1 MIEAASVLLNSPKES
16 EDVQRT
22 KAESI
27 RRDERKEEDREQKEH
42 QAKLKEHTESLEK
55 VKRLHNKLMEFPDDG
70 NKNCKQVL
78 EATLNGCLKRAQA
91 LGEEIGLIE

>member
-27 RRDERKEEDREQKEH
+27 RRDERKEKDREQKEH
-42 QAKLKEHTESLEK
+42 QAKLKEHTELLGKIEK
-55 VKRLHNKLMEFPDDG
+55 LHNKLMEFPDDG
-70 NKNCKQVL
+70 NQNCKQML
-78 EATLNGCLKRAQA
+78 NATLNGCLKRARA
-91 LGEEIGLIE
+91 LGEEIGLIG